1 MERPYFPMFVDLTG
15 KNVLVAGG
23 GRIALRRVTTLLRF
37 GAAIRVVAPQLCGAL
52 EGLEKEGRI
61 CVERRRYR
69 KGDARGAD
77 LVLAATDSR
86 EVNRAVQAECR
97 ESGIP
102 VNVADDRNLCDF
114 YFPSVVMTDDVV
126 IGINSGGTDPGKV
139 KGTRKLIEKALLEKN
154 T

>member
-37 GAAIRVVAPQLCGAL
+37 GAAIRVVAPQL
-52 EGLEKEGRI
+52 

>member
-37 GAAIRVVAPQLCGAL
+37 GASIRVVAPQLCGDL
-52 EGLEKEGRI
+52 EGRI
-61 CVERRRYR
+61 CVERREYR

-102 VNVADDRNLCDF
+102 VNAADDRNLCDF

-139 KGTRKLIEKALLEKN
+139 KETRKLIEKTLMEKN

>member
-37 GAAIRVVAPQLCGAL
+37 GAAIRVVAPQLCGDL

-69 KGDARGAD
+69 KEMPGALTLSSLPPTAGKSTARCRRSAGRAGFRST
-77 LVLAATDSR
+77 LRMTGTSATSISLR
-86 EVNRAVQAECR
+86 W
-97 ESGIP
+97 
-102 VNVADDRNLCDF
+102 
-114 YFPSVVMTDDVV
+114 
-126 IGINSGGTDPGKV
+126 
-139 KGTRKLIEKALLEKN
+139 
-154 T
+154 

>member
-37 GAAIRVVAPQLCGAL
+37 GAAIRVVAPQLCGDL
-52 EGLEKEGRI
+52 EGLE
-61 CVERRRYR
+61 
-69 KGDARGAD
+69 
-77 LVLAATDSR
+77 
-86 EVNRAVQAECR
+86 
-97 ESGIP
+97 
-102 VNVADDRNLCDF
+102 
-114 YFPSVVMTDDVV
+114 
-126 IGINSGGTDPGKV
+126 